1 MLKHNVNNIVLDGEC
16 LITKESWVVI
26 YRGNEEIVIFQPES
40 MHFGSMAG
48 YGLSGT
54 ATMVGL
60 PSGKSWLK
68 PEHLDKPEHFIN
80 LRETVIYTDTEELN
94 IAEMPISKDICNQ
107 KGSDP
112 IEIINYDGNL
122 ILPKK
127 LIIKGETKE
136 KEQTEGVI
144 ESSLVILESIKPTE
158 DGKAYILTLASELKN
173 CYKRETVRIYGNVVK
188 ATHGETR
195 SEVLGSGDASK
206 PLQAFTLKQP
216 PLTYTAASNPSGVD
230 STLQV
235 YVNDLR
241 WHEADALAGLAPTD
255 RKFITLTDN
264 ENKTIL
270 TFGNG
275 QHGARLPTG
284 IENIRAEYRNGIG
297 KAGNVQAGRITELV
311 DRLPGLKEVTNP
323 QPATGGADRDSI
335 AQLRRNAPLA
345 VQALDR
351 LVSVQD
357 YEDFTRLF
365 AGIGKACAVEIAD
378 GRRQLVHITIAGVD
392 DAEIS
397 TDSDLYR
404 NLLRALRKSGDP
416 YQAIQVDICER
427 KLLVISAK
435 VSILPDYRWEAVRE
449 QIRAALL
456 EAFSFENR

>member
-1 MLKHNVNNIVLDGEC
+1 M
-16 LITKESWVVI
+16 
-26 YRGNEEIVIFQPES
+26 
-40 MHFGSMAG
+40 
-48 YGLSGT
+48 
-54 ATMVGL
+54 
-60 PSGKSWLK
+60 
-68 PEHLDKPEHFIN
+68 
-80 LRETVIYTDTEELN
+80 
-94 IAEMPISKDICNQ
+94 
-107 KGSDP
+107 
-112 IEIINYDGNL
+112 
-122 ILPKK
+122 
-127 LIIKGETKE
+127 
-136 KEQTEGVI
+136 
-144 ESSLVILESIKPTE
+144 
-158 DGKAYILTLASELKN
+158 TLASKLKN
-173 CYKRETVRIYGNVVK
+173 CYKRETVRIYGNVVE

-216 PLTYTAASNPSGVD
+216 PLTYTADSNPSGVD

-255 RKFITLTDN
+255 RKFITLTNN
-264 ENKTIL
+264 ENKTTL

-365 AGIGKACAVEIAD
+365 AGIGKARAVEIAD

-392 DAEIS
+392 GAAIS

-416 YQAIQVDICER
+416 YQAIQVGIRER
-427 KLLVISAK
+427 KLLVIKAK
-435 VSILPDYRWEAVRE
+435 VSILPDYRWEAVE
-449 QIRAALL
+449 QRIRAALL
-456 EAFSFENR
+456 EAFSFENRELGQDVLLSEVISVMQAVRGVDYVDVDALGDIEIKEGEENPLGEIAGEASELNKAEPRIVANLALKDEQNGEIHPAQIAFLSPDIPQTLTLHKITGGDSHA

>member
-216 PLTYTAASNPSGVD
+216 PLTYTAASNP
-230 STLQV
+230 
-235 YVNDLR
+235 
-241 WHEADALAGLAPTD
+241 
-255 RKFITLTDN
+255 
-264 ENKTIL
+264 
-270 TFGNG
+270 
-275 QHGARLPTG
+275 
-284 IENIRAEYRNGIG
+284 
-297 KAGNVQAGRITELV
+297 
-311 DRLPGLKEVTNP
+311 
-323 QPATGGADRDSI
+323 
-335 AQLRRNAPLA
+335 
-345 VQALDR
+345 
-351 LVSVQD
+351 
-357 YEDFTRLF
+357 
-365 AGIGKACAVEIAD
+365 
-378 GRRQLVHITIAGVD
+378 
-392 DAEIS
+392 
-397 TDSDLYR
+397 
-404 NLLRALRKSGDP
+404 
-416 YQAIQVDICER
+416 
-427 KLLVISAK
+427 
-435 VSILPDYRWEAVRE
+435 
-449 QIRAALL
+449 
-456 EAFSFENR
+456 